1 MCRIANQKVI
11 NKIKKYE
18 NVQQTMY
25 SYVNQNLNKDLNKEI
40 TKIGENVLEL
50 QAKLH
55 IVVSEASKPI

>member
-11 NKIKKYE
+11 NKIKKYD
-18 NVQQTMY
+18 NVQQTIH
-25 SYVNQNLNKDLNKEI
+25 SYINQNLNKDLNKEI

>member
-11 NKIKKYE
+11 NKIKKYD